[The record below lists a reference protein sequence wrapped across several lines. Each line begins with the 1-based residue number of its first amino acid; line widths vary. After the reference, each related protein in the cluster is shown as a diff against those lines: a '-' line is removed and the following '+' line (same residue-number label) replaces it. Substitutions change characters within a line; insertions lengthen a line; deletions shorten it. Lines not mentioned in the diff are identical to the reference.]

1 MEFIRLEA
9 SLTGV
14 NLLPSTS
21 NISSGDFA
29 AKTLPGD
36 GLLRVKAP
44 GPHDASLSA
53 VKAPYSSQV

>member
-1 MEFIRLEA
+1 MEFLRLEA

-14 NLLPSTS
+14 NLSLSTS

-29 AKTLPGD
+29 VKTLSGD
-36 GLLRVKAP
+36 GSSRVKDP
-44 GPHDASLSA
+44 GARDASLSA